1 MKRDVNNTNF
11 NSSFLSCEKD
21 IETIL
26 RKLFVESSYKEIL
39 KRLLVINTKDC
50 LEVNTESA
58 LAALSKASLSNLIKE
73 GYIRLEP
80 KLRFG
85 EHEEVKAYIIMS
97 VDNYAP
103 NATNPQ
109 FRDCTVNFDIIC
121 HTDYWNLG
129 DYRLRPLKIAG
140 YIDGILN
147 ECKLSGIGTFNFLAC
162 NELIL
167 NEDLSGYTL
176 SYRAVHGSDD
186 TIPNEEE

>member
-1 MKRDVNNTNF
+1 MKRDVNNNNF

-186 TIPNEEE
+186 IIPSEEE

>member
-1 MKRDVNNTNF
+1 
-11 NSSFLSCEKD
+11 
-21 IETIL
+21 
-26 RKLFVESSYKEIL
+26 
-39 KRLLVINTKDC
+39 
-50 LEVNTESA
+50 
-58 LAALSKASLSNLIKE
+58 
-73 GYIRLEP
+73 
-80 KLRFG
+80 
-85 EHEEVKAYIIMS
+85 MS

-109 FRDCTVNFDIIC
+109 FRDSTVNFDIIC

-186 TIPNEEE
+186 IIPSEEE